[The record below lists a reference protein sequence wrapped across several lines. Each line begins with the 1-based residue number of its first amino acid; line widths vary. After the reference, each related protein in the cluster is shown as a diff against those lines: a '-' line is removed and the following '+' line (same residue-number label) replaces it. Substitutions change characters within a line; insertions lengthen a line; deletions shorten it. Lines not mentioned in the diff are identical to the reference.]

1 MTNHSYFNL
10 SGNPAN
16 PATDHILYV
25 NADSITP
32 VDSTFMT
39 TGEMMAVTETPF
51 DFNTPKTIAPDVTNF
66 ENEQIKFGNGFDH
79 NWYLTR
85 KVISTNWLPN

>member
-1 MTNHSYFNL
+1 
-10 SGNPAN
+10 
-16 PATDHILYV
+16 
-25 NADSITP
+25 
-32 VDSTFMT
+32 
-39 TGEMMAVTETPF
+39 MMAVTETPF

-85 KVISTNWLPN
+85 KAISTSWLPN